1 MSLRDDSVPLR
12 HMRDHCAEG
21 AAVAAAHTRG
31 DLDADR
37 MLALALTRIV
47 EIVGEAASRVSEDT
61 RSAHPEI
68 PWKQVVGT
76 GNRLIHGYD
85 NVDMDILWRI
95 VSEELG
101 PLAKHLDAILG
112 APLFHE

>member
-21 AAVAAAHTRG
+21 AAVAATHSRG

-37 MLALALTRIV
+37 MLALALTRLV

-61 RSAHPEI
+61 RSAHPES
-68 PWKQVVGT
+68 P
-76 GNRLIHGYD
+76 GNRS
-85 NVDMDILWRI
+85 W
-95 VSEELG
+95 G
-101 PLAKHLDAILG
+101 PETA
-112 APLFHE
+112 